1 MCIHMYIIVYMDY
14 EFSKTHLDAHVSAIF
29 EDQEVQET
37 CKKRG
42 GLNMAA
48 SSSSVSL
55 SNLGGGSYVSNAAL
69 ANVLKNIKEDPT
81 VLEAGSSRWAVKRKR
96 EKDVRVSTFF
106 GPLMQ
111 SMTLSM
117 LDGSNMEAWFVHPI
131 CLLDHLIQT
140 SAWFAGLM
148 ASTMQQFPG
157 EWNLVWYADEV
168 TPGNALRPLNHRK
181 TLTGQDICT
190 CFYFPGLGHK
200 LMSSS
205 FFLNKFC
212 LYAMLCKLM
221 HRGGLCIGRL
231 PSFANTFKMIW
242 PGSPSH
248 VCELMS

>member
-1 MCIHMYIIVYMDY
+1 MCIHMYIWI
-14 EFSKTHLDAHVSAIF
+14 DAYVAAIF
-29 EDQEVQET
+29 EDQEVHET
-37 CKKRG
+37 CTKRG

-81 VLEAGSSRWAVKRKR
+81 VLEEGSSRWAVKRKR

-106 GPLMQ
+106 GSLMQ
-111 SMTLSM
+111 SMTLSL

-140 SAWFAGLM
+140 SAWFASLM

-181 TLTGQDICT
+181 TLTGQRYLHMFLFSRFGSQT
-190 CFYFPGLGHK
+190 HVK
-200 LMSSS
+200 L
-205 FFLNKFC
+205 FF
-212 LYAMLCKLM
+212 
-221 HRGGLCIGRL
+221 
-231 PSFANTFKMIW
+231 
-242 PGSPSH
+242 
-248 VCELMS
+248 

>member
-1 MCIHMYIIVYMDY
+1 MDY

>member
-1 MCIHMYIIVYMDY
+1 M
-14 EFSKTHLDAHVSAIF
+14 
-29 EDQEVQET
+29 
-37 CKKRG
+37 
-42 GLNMAA
+42 
-48 SSSSVSL
+48 
-55 SNLGGGSYVSNAAL
+55 
-69 ANVLKNIKEDPT
+69 
-81 VLEAGSSRWAVKRKR
+81 KRKR

-190 CFYFPGLGHK
+190 CFYFRGLGHK

-205 FFLNKFC
+205 FFLNFAC
-212 LYAMLCKLM
+212 MLCFASSCTEVVCVLDVC
-221 HRGGLCIGRL
+221 RVSPT
-231 PSFANTFKMIW
+231 PSK
-242 PGSPSH
+242 
-248 VCELMS
+248 